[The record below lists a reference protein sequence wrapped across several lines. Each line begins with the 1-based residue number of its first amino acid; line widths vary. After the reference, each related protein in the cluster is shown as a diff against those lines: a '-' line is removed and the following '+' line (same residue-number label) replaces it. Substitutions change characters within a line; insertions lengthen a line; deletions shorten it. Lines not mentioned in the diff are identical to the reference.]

1 MANIVIRATK
11 AFTVRD
17 ASTGALTSVAH
28 GTFATVTDT
37 VGNALINAGLAT
49 NATKSITS
57 NGTVDVTGY
66 EKVTV
71 AVE

>member
-1 MANIVIRATK
+1 MANMVVRALQ

-17 ASTGALTSVAH
+17 GDTGELTSVAY
-28 GTFATVTDT
+28 GTFATVDETL
-37 VGNALINAGLAT
+37 GAALIEDGLAA

-66 EKVTV
+66 EKVSV
-71 AVE
+71 SVG

>member
-1 MANIVIRATK
+1 MANMVIRALQ
-11 AFTVRD
+11 AFTLRD
-17 ASTGALTSVAH
+17 ADSGALTSIAH

-37 VGNALINAGLAT
+37 VGAALIEDGLAA
-49 NATKSITS
+49 NATKSITA